1 MSASDRARGPRTRW
15 SAVRF
20 WGGAMDWTRYEVVE
34 DRALLRPV
42 KGVVDRA
49 LLRPVKGVV
58 LVRNHTVGPGP
69 GAVPAPAGRP

>member
-1 MSASDRARGPRTRW
+1 
-15 SAVRF
+15 
-20 WGGAMDWTRYEVVE
+20 MDWTRYEVVE
-34 DRALLRPV
+34 DRALLRRVKGVVDRALLCPV